1 MKTGDLQDL
10 QKTAEDGHMKTL
22 YLHIGLH
29 KTATTTIQHF
39 LTENDEVLKTK
50 GYTYPKFP
58 VHYPYLGKDRN
69 GIFLGTPY
77 LDYDG
82 ERRMDIEAE
91 NYKTCMGIIHELFE
105 TYPNVIL
112 SNERLWFDL
121 SKAEGALMQRLLD
134 DASEYGYR
142 IKMIV
147 YVRRQDKFI
156 ESFWN
161 EQIKSNILETRKF
174 EQYKDEYDRLLFG
187 EYFSRLG
194 DMAGDENLIM
204 RRFDEVVRGEGIL
217 PDFMKAIG
225 LELTDE
231 DTISVEKANTQLY
244 GNITEIKRRM
254 NEMEGLKRGDADFLR
269 ESLWMASDTSKKNY
283 PCAELSVEER
293 TEFMKKF
300 EDENRMLADRFIGD
314 GKPLFSEDYSG
325 LPKREDDNP
334 EFISDVIRSSAA
346 ADVLLLR
353 RLKEAEKAIKAFG
366 KRIDKLEEKGKKLE
380 EKNKKLEEKNKK
392 LEERVDK
399 QSVRIDHLRH
409 PVKALMNRG
418 KN

>member
-1 MKTGDLQDL
+1 
-10 QKTAEDGHMKTL
+10 
-22 YLHIGLH
+22 
-29 KTATTTIQHF
+29 
-39 LTENDEVLKTK
+39 
-50 GYTYPKFP
+50 
-58 VHYPYLGKDRN
+58 
-69 GIFLGTPY
+69 
-77 LDYDG
+77 
-82 ERRMDIEAE
+82 
-91 NYKTCMGIIHELFE
+91 
-105 TYPNVIL
+105 
-112 SNERLWFDL
+112 
-121 SKAEGALMQRLLD
+121 MQRLLD

-231 DTISVEKANTQLY
+231 YTISVEKANTQLY

-269 ESLWMASDTSKKNY
+269 ESLWMASDTSSKNY

>member
-1 MKTGDLQDL
+1 MN
-10 QKTAEDGHMKTL
+10 TL

-58 VHYPYLGKDRN
+58 IHYPYMGKDRN

-82 ERRMDIEAE
+82 QRRTDIEE
-91 NYKTCMGIIHELFE
+91 EYYKTCMGTIHELFE

-112 SNERLWFDL
+112 SNERLWYDL
-121 SKAEGALMQRLLD
+121 PKAEGALMQKLLD
-134 DASEYGYR
+134 DASEHGYQ

-147 YVRRQDKFI
+147 YVRRQDKFV

-161 EQIKSNILETRKF
+161 EQIKSNINETRKF
-174 EQYKDEYDRLLFG
+174 EQYKDEYSRLKFG

-204 RRFDEVVRGEGIL
+204 RRFEDVVRGEGIL
-217 PDFMKAIG
+217 ADFMKIIG

-231 DTISVEKANTQLY
+231 YQISVENANTQLY
-244 GNITEIKRRM
+244 GNITEIKRRI
-254 NEMEGLKRGDADFLR
+254 NEMDGLKRGDAVFLR
-269 ESLWMASDTSKKNY
+269 ESLWMASETAKKNY

-293 TEFMKKF
+293 TEFMKQFK
-300 EDENRMLADRFIGD
+300 DENQMLADRFIGD

-353 RLKEAEKAIKAFG
+353 QLKEANKAITALS
-366 KRIDKLEEKGKKLE
+366 KRIDKLERRSKKLE
-380 EKNKKLEEKNKK
+380 EKNKKLEEKNAK
-392 LEERVDK
+392 LKERVDK
-399 QSVRIDHLRH
+399 HDIRIDHLRH
-409 PVKALMNRG
+409 PVKALLNKG

>member
-1 MKTGDLQDL
+1 MN
-10 QKTAEDGHMKTL
+10 TL

-58 VHYPYLGKDRN
+58 IHYPYMGKDRN

-77 LDYDG
+77 HDYDG
-82 ERRMDIEAE
+82 QRRTDIEKE
-91 NYKTCMGIIHELFE
+91 NYKTCMGTIHELFE

-112 SNERLWFDL
+112 SNERLWYDL
-121 SKAEGALMQRLLD
+121 PKAEGALMQKLLD
-134 DASEYGYR
+134 DASEYGYQ

-147 YVRRQDKFI
+147 YVRRQDKFV

-161 EQIKSNILETRKF
+161 EQIKSNIKETRKF
-174 EQYKDEYDRLLFG
+174 EQYKDEYSRLKFG
-187 EYFSRLG
+187 EFFSRLG

-204 RRFDEVVRGEGIL
+204 RRFEDVVRGEGIL
-217 PDFMKAIG
+217 ADFMKIIG

-231 DTISVEKANTQLY
+231 YHISVENANTQLY
-244 GNITEIKRRM
+244 GNITEIKRRI
-254 NEMEGLKRGDADFLR
+254 NEMDGLKRGDAVFLR
-269 ESLWMASDTSKKNY
+269 ESLWMASETAKKNY

-293 TEFMKKF
+293 TEFMKQFK
-300 EDENRMLADRFIGD
+300 DENQMLADRFIGD
-314 GKPLFSEDYSG
+314 GEPLFSDDYSG

-353 RLKEAEKAIKAFG
+353 QLKEANKAITALS
-366 KRIDKLEEKGKKLE
+366 KRIDKLERKSKKLE
-380 EKNKKLEEKNKK
+380 EKNKKLEEKNAK
-392 LEERVDK
+392 LKERVDK
-399 QSVRIDHLRH
+399 HDIRIDHLRH
-409 PVKALMNRG
+409 PVKALLNKV